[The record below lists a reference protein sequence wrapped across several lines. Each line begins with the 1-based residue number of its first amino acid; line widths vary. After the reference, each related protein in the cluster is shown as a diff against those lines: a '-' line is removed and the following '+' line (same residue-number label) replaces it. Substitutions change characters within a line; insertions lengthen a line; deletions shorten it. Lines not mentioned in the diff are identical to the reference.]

1 MIYGSVILKN
11 GIIMHAIS
19 SFHNKSWFSNI
30 SVRMSSEELFEYLSD
45 EGHICYG
52 QVLFI

>member
-1 MIYGSVILKN
+1 MN
-11 GIIMHAIS
+11 
-19 SFHNKSWFSNI
+19 
-30 SVRMSSEELFEYLSD
+30 SEELFEYLSD